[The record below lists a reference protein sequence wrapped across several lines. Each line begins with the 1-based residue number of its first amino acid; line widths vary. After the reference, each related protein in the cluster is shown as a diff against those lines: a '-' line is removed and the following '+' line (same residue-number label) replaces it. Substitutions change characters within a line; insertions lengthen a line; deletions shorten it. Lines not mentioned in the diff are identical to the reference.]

1 MNINFNPSLMRF
13 VRNVLIIILVA
24 KMLSLV
30 MLWYFQSE
38 GIHYHQNSSKMPEYK
53 RYSAHNII
61 KATRKPDPADATEP
75 TTEEEKELAEYG
87 PNISNMLLKGLFKRK
102 DGGVVIIALKSKP
115 KDSEVIGIDEAYQG
129 YTLKK
134 IVKNGALFDRNGET
148 FSLFFSEEQQE
159 ERYAAE
165 PRGLTDGI
173 ASGLTNSMPND
184 DGGIKQVAKSDINH
198 YAKNIKQVWK
208 DISISEVKKNGK
220 TTGFKVTRIKP
231 NTPFAQLGLRK
242 GDIIIKANNKQM
254 TSYKDAIAIYK
265 GIDKLQALELV
276 VLRNNQETEIIYEIY

>member
-1 MNINFNPSLMRF
+1 MTINFNPSLMRF
-13 VRNVLIIILVA
+13 VRNVLIIIVVA
-24 KMLSLV
+24 KVLSLV

-61 KATRKPDPADATEP
+61 KATQKPDPRSATEP
-75 TTEEEKELAEYG
+75 TTEEEKELAAYG

-102 DGGVVIIALKSKP
+102 NGGLVIIALKTKP
-115 KDSEVIGIDEAYQG
+115 KDSEVISIDEVYQG

-134 IVKNGALFDRNGET
+134 IVENGAVFDKNGET
-148 FSLFFSEEQQE
+148 FSLFFSEEQQQ
-159 ERYAAE
+159 ERYE
-165 PRGLTDGI
+165 PKPNGLTGGL
-173 ASGLTNSMPND
+173 ASNIVGDS
-184 DGGIKQVAKSDINH
+184 GGIKQVAKSDIKH

-208 DISISEVKKNGK
+208 DISISEVKKKGK

-242 GDIIIKANNKQM
+242 GDIIIKANNKPM
-254 TSYKDAIAIYK
+254 TSYKDALAIYK

-276 VLRNNQETEIIYEIY
+276 VLRNNQETEIVYEIY